1 MSAVSFLR
9 LRRRVQEKLDL
20 PLGKE
25 AKYSYSYDRSLLVG
39 IPRKLAREQINLFGD
54 MPFNGGDFW
63 NCYELS
69 WLNPK
74 GKPEVRI
81 VQFFVPFDSENIVE
95 SKSVKLYLNSY
106 NGTKFTDENEVGA
119 LLKMDLERVTNSD
132 IELSMKS
139 LSVFSSDKL
148 VMFDGVCLD
157 ELDLEVSEYNV
168 NSKLLKLSDDS
179 QVVQELLYSNL
190 LKSNCLVTN
199 QPDWASVQI
208 KYRGRKINHKSL
220 LQYIISFRNHSEFH
234 EQCVEHMFNDIIK
247 QCLPMELTIFAKYT
261 RRGGVDIN
269 PYRTNTIFKATDINK
284 YRDIRQ

>member
-1 MSAVSFLR
+1 M
-9 LRRRVQEKLDL
+9 EKKLNL

-25 AKYSYSYDRSLLVG
+25 TKYSDFYDGDLLVA
-39 IPRKLAREQINLFGD
+39 IPRRLAREQVGIFKD
-54 MPFNGGDFW
+54 MPFTGGDFW

-69 WLNPK
+69 WLSQK

-106 NGTKFTDENEVGA
+106 SGTKFIDEAQVLGLIKA
-119 LLKMDLERVTNSD
+119 DLDRVTNSNTD
-132 IELSMKS
+132 VFIKS
-139 LSVFSSDKL
+139 LSKFSNDKL

-157 ELDLEVSEYNV
+157 ELDIEANEYKV
-168 NSKLLKLSDDS
+168 NSNLLKLSNDGL
-179 QVVQELLYSNL
+179 VVEESVYSNL

-208 KYRGRKINHKSL
+208 QYKGRGIDHESL
-220 LQYIISFRNHSEFH
+220 LKYIISFRNHSEFH
-234 EQCVEHMFNDIIK
+234 EQCVEHMFHDIMK
-247 QCLPMELTIFAKYT
+247 QCLPVELTIFAKYT

-269 PYRTNTIFKATDINK
+269 PYRTSKIFKTTDINK
-284 YRDIRQ
+284 YRDVRQ

>member
-1 MSAVSFLR
+1 M
-9 LRRRVQEKLDL
+9 QEKLDL

-25 AKYSYSYDRSLLVG
+25 TKYSYSYDRDLLVG
-39 IPRKLAREQINLFGD
+39 IPRKLAREQIGLFTN

-63 NCYELS
+63 NCYEVS

-106 NGTKFTDENEVGA
+106 NGTKFTDENEVIA
-119 LLKMDLERVTNSD
+119 RLKRDLEHITNSD
-132 IELSMKS
+132 IELSLKS
-139 LSVFSSDKL
+139 LSAFSNDKL
-148 VMFDGVCLD
+148 VMFHGVCLD
-157 ELDLEVSEYNV
+157 ELDIEVSEYNV
-168 NSKLLKLSDDS
+168 NSKLLKLSNDVEIVEE
-179 QVVQELLYSNL
+179 VVYSNL

-208 KYRGRKINHKSL
+208 TYRGRKINHKSL
-220 LQYIISFRNHSEFH
+220 LEYLISFRNHNEFH

-247 QCLPMELTIFAKYT
+247 HCVPIELTIFAKYT

-269 PYRTNTIFKATDINK
+269 PYRTNNIFKTTDINK